1 MLRQNLISKHP
12 LIAQLAKM
20 HWFAASVTYSHHRVA
35 LFGNKA
41 SQEKLASRIS
51 TVLDITLN
59 DNDGLPNLMSKVQ
72 AGVESLEIAMM
83 DLMDMVSGS
92 RIKKL

>member
-1 MLRQNLISKHP
+1 M
-12 LIAQLAKM
+12 
-20 HWFAASVTYSHHRVA
+20 
-35 LFGNKA
+35 FGKKA

-59 DNDGLPNLMSKVQ
+59 NNDGLPNLVCKVQ

>member
-1 MLRQNLISKHP
+1 MFSK
-12 LIAQLAKM
+12 
-20 HWFAASVTYSHHRVA
+20 
-35 LFGNKA
+35 KA

-51 TVLDITLN
+51 TVLDIMN
-59 DNDGLPNLMSKVQ
+59 DNDGLPNLVCEVQ